1 MMAVALTD
9 ARALHETVATRL
21 RAAGQRY
28 TPQRRS
34 ITELLAAAGSPL
46 AMPAILDAVHGLTQS
61 SAYRNLAVLERVG
74 SVRRV
79 ITDEDFAHFELTEEL
94 TGHHH
99 HLVCSACGRVE
110 DVDLPA
116 DLESQLD
123 RSLDRLARKARFAS
137 VRHRLDL
144 IGTCRDCS

>member
-1 MMAVALTD
+1 MAATLSI
-9 ARALHETVATRL
+9 ARELHETAATRL

-34 ITELLAAAGSPL
+34 ITELLGEAGSPL
-46 AMPAILDAVHGLTQS
+46 AMPAILEGVRGLTQS
-61 SAYRNLAVLERVG
+61 SAYRNLAVLEQVG
-74 SVRRV
+74 LVRRV

-99 HLVCSACGRVE
+99 HLVCSSCGRVE
-110 DVDLPA
+110 DVALPT
-116 DLESQLD
+116 DVEEQMD
-123 RSLDRLARKARFAS
+123 RSLDRSARRAGFAS

>member
-1 MMAVALTD
+1 MAATPP
-9 ARALHETVATRL
+9 ARAFHETVAARL

-34 ITELLAAAGSPL
+34 ITELLAAGGSPL
-46 AMPAILDAVHGLTQS
+46 AMPAILEAVGGLTQS
-61 SAYRNLAVLERVG
+61 SAYRNLAVLAQVG
-74 SVRRV
+74 VVRRV

-99 HLVCSACGRVE
+99 HLVCSICGRVE
-110 DVDLPA
+110 DVALPA
-116 DLESQLD
+116 DLEARLD
-123 RSLDRLARKARFAS
+123 SSLDRLARRAGFAS

>member
-1 MMAVALTD
+1 MAATLSI
-9 ARALHETVATRL
+9 ARELHETAATRL

-34 ITELLAAAGSPL
+34 ITELLGEARSPL
-46 AMPAILDAVHGLTQS
+46 AMPAILEGVRGLTQS
-61 SAYRNLAVLERVG
+61 SAYRNLAVLEQVG
-74 SVRRV
+74 LVRRV

-99 HLVCSACGRVE
+99 HLVCSSCGRVE
-110 DVDLPA
+110 DVALPT
-116 DLESQLD
+116 DVEEQMD
-123 RSLDRLARKARFAS
+123 RSLDRSARRAGFAS

>member
-1 MMAVALTD
+1 MAAALSA
-9 ARALHETVATRL
+9 ARTLDDTAAARL

-46 AMPAILDAVHGLTQS
+46 AMPAILQAVGGLTQS
-61 SAYRNLAVLERVG
+61 SAYRNLAVLEQVG
-74 SVRRV
+74 VVRRV
-79 ITDEDFAHFELTEEL
+79 ITDEDFAYFELTEEL

-99 HLVCSACGRVE
+99 HLVCSVCGRVE
-110 DVDLPA
+110 DVALPA
-116 DLESQLD
+116 DLETQLD
-123 RSLDRLARKARFAS
+123 RSLDRLARRARFAS
-137 VRHRLDL
+137 VCHRLDL

>member
-1 MMAVALTD
+1 MTATLSD
-9 ARALHETVATRL
+9 AGALHETAAARL

-46 AMPAILDAVHGLTQS
+46 AMPAILDAVGGLTQS
-61 SAYRNLAVLERVG
+61 SAYRNLAVLEQVG
-74 SVRRV
+74 VVRRV

-94 TGHHH
+94 TSHHH
-99 HLVCSACGRVE
+99 HLVCSVCGRVE
-110 DVDLPA
+110 DVALPT
-116 DLESQLD
+116 DLEARLD
-123 RSLDRLARKARFAS
+123 RSLDRLARRAGFAS

>member
-1 MMAVALTD
+1 MAATRSDLRV
-9 ARALHETVATRL
+9 LHETAAARL

-34 ITELLAAAGSPL
+34 ITELLAASGSPL
-46 AMPAILDAVHGLTQS
+46 AMPAILGAVGDLTQS
-61 SAYRNLAVLERVG
+61 SAYRNLAVLEQVG
-74 SVRRV
+74 VVRRV

-99 HLVCSACGRVE
+99 HLVCSVCGRVE
-110 DVDLPA
+110 DVSLPT
-116 DLESQLD
+116 DLEARLD
-123 RSLDRLARKARFAS
+123 SSLDRLARRARFAS

-144 IGTCRDCS
+144 IGTCRDCN